1 MHQSFVA
8 VLLVV
13 VMMLTNIFMTWK
25 VYEKEWTF
33 TFSGTAV
40 TTSVLNRIAEDRA
53 LAHIF

>member
-13 VMMLTNIFMTWK
+13 VMLTNIFMTWK
-25 VYEKEWTF
+25 IFERNGHSPFQELT
-33 TFSGTAV
+33 V
-40 TTSVLNRIAEDRA
+40 TTLAQNRIAEDRA